1 MKPEV
6 EQYKAS
12 KEYKQLLE
20 EIKKRDD
27 DDEFR
32 NDTDPRG
39 YELYEKFVSL
49 TISLS
54 DPFSWLIPSQ
64 KHYLSQPGLLSRIQS
79 QQSCMQGSSLST
91 SKRVSTKTGLLI
103 STL

>member
-20 EIKKRDD
+20 EIKKRND

-49 TISLS
+49 SI
-54 DPFSWLIPSQ
+54 PFSPL
-64 KHYLSQPGLLSRIQS
+64 
-79 QQSCMQGSSLST
+79 
-91 SKRVSTKTGLLI
+91 
-103 STL
+103 